1 MTTQGGATFW
11 PNQEHW
17 SVKIPLVTEHYRL
30 PALEEK
36 GFAILSPMPV
46 VVPSVEWEC
55 LEYMDWK
62 SGGDTNFAPLAS
74 ADGELD
80 CRGFWDKG
88 KTDKDALWTSNADK
102 APTLRKYVDDVGANF
117 GRVRIIKLEPQDRET
132 AIRSLHRDDNNRF
145 NPESEGWVVRTWSEL
160 THQPNSYM
168 LLMDNGPDGLPDPA
182 SEQRIP
188 LTLGSRYIVDTQ
200 RLWHVVVHPGDAP
213 RYALITSFESG
224 PALENWVAGE
234 SATEV

>member
-1 MTTQGGATFW
+1 MTTQGGSTFW

-30 PALEEK
+30 PALEEN
-36 GFAILSPMPV
+36 GFAILSAMPV

-182 SEQRIP
+182 TEQRIP

-224 PALENWVAGE
+224 PTLESWVAGE